1 MVSEELALRRKM
13 MKTGA
18 LIVAFCYFIGNWIAT
33 QLVARA
39 CNYNELL
46 GRNLSLGD
54 VHIYPP
60 YKFYMWM
67 QDDLMIQAIPHILAE
82 YNRIVY
88 IAVVIGMVFSYF
100 ITKGMKK
107 NITHGSASFATAN
120 DIEAAGLSKYTFE
133 KFKKGNR
140 IVTKKIIKNSGVVVG
155 INPFDGK
162 LMLHDG
168 PEHMLLMAPTRSGK
182 GVNTIIPTGLIWRHS
197 IFFFDVKSELWQAT
211 AAYRRDVLGQKVMKF
226 EPLCT
231 DGSTARWNPLA
242 EINFRTL
249 EEFNDVQSIVA
260 VLIAPD
266 SGNKG
271 GDPFWDDAMAALL
284 KGTILHL
291 LYQHYQEKRPIPSLT
306 DMMSFLSSPDKETEE
321 LFESMRDYPHISKEE
336 FLELEYVD
344 TEGNKQHHVN
354 ALKEIYGEYIRD
366 FTAFNTALHCNVHT
380 LDALKDIIKTRDTVD
395 FTEEPFSML
404 LTHPKVA
411 EGAANMLHTAAN
423 TRASIMMTA
432 QTNLALYQNPVIQRN
447 TAVSDFFIKDLLDP
461 AQAISMY
468 LVMQVDDVSTIKPL
482 SRLFINMMLSK
493 LIRDL
498 KFEKDTNAVVRKQRL
513 LLMLDEF
520 PQLGCLKKLELA
532 LAVCAGY
539 GIKVCVVSQDVNQL
553 NSAYTKDNSIASNCH
568 VHIYFTPNLDTT
580 GATAAA
586 ISKSLGKETIE
597 TNSHSDGGG
606 GMFKGS
612 MSTSYTGRDLMTPD
626 EVAHMS
632 YDKELVFVAG
642 QKPILGRKLKYYEEP
657 FFMKKILPEPLFSD
671 EGTSIISFDDLFRVH
686 AAESKARMERKFL
699 VDEAKLTA
707 KMLKKEE
714 ILNESTVETEEIVQ
728 FEKIEKPQQ
737 SELTNLNKSNQGPW
751 IESSSEVKEY
761 AEIEPNEDNSSKSDA
776 AVTSIMQQYMYK
788 KEENDEA
795 QQ

>member
-1 MVSEELALRRKM
+1 MVSEELTLRRKII
-13 MKTGA
+13 KTGV
-18 LIVAFCYFIGNWIAT
+18 LITACLYFIGNWVAT
-33 QLVARA
+33 QLVARD
-39 CNYNELL
+39 CKYNELL
-46 GRNLSLGD
+46 GRNLSIGD
-54 VHIYPP
+54 IHVYPP
-60 YKFYMWM
+60 YKFYVWM
-67 QDDLMIQAIPHILAE
+67 HDDLMVQAIPHILAE

-88 IAVVIGMVFSYF
+88 IAVVAGMVFSYF
-100 ITKGMKK
+100 LTKGMKK
-107 NITHGSASFATAN
+107 NITHGSASFATVT
-120 DIEAAGLSKYTFE
+120 DIDAAGLGKYTLE
-133 KFKKGNR
+133 KFKKNDR
-140 IVTKKIIKNSGVVVG
+140 IITKKIIKNSGIVVG
-155 INPFDGK
+155 INPFTGK

-168 PEHMLLMAPTRSGK
+168 PEHLLLMAPTRSGK
-182 GVNTIIPTGLIWRHS
+182 GVNTIIPTGLVWQHS

-249 EEFNDVQSIVA
+249 EEFNDVQSIVS
-260 VLIAPD
+260 VLISPD
-266 SGNKG
+266 SGQNKG

-306 DMMSFLSSPDKETEE
+306 DMMSFLSSPDKETEV
-321 LFESMRDYPHISKEE
+321 LFESMRTYPHISKEE

-344 TEGNKQHHVN
+344 NEGNKKHHVN
-354 ALKEIYGEYIRD
+354 VLKQIYGEYIRD
-366 FTAFNTALHCNVHT
+366 FSDFNDSLHCDVHT
-380 LDALKDIIKTRDTVD
+380 LDALKDVIKNRDSVD
-395 FTEEPFSML
+395 FGEEPFSML

-468 LVMQVDDVSTIKPL
+468 LVMQVDDVTTIKPL

-498 KFEKDTNAVVRKQRL
+498 KFEKETNAVVRKQRL

-580 GATAAA
+580 GATATA
-586 ISKSLGKETIE
+586 ISKSLGKQTIE
-597 TNSHSDGGG
+597 TNSRSDGGG
-606 GMFKGS
+606 GLFKGS

-632 YDKELVFVAG
+632 GDKELVFVAG

-699 VDEAKLTA
+699 VDEAKLSA
-707 KMLKKEE
+707 KALKREI
-714 ILNESTVETEEIVQ
+714 ILNETTVENEEIIQLEKAEKSQQTELANLDKSNEGTRSQSSIEVKEHEDIKQKEDISKNDVTVET
-728 FEKIEKPQQ
+728 
-737 SELTNLNKSNQGPW
+737 L
-751 IESSSEVKEY
+751 
-761 AEIEPNEDNSSKSDA
+761 
-776 AVTSIMQQYMYK
+776 MQQYIHR
-788 KEENDEA
+788 KEDSEDAES
-795 QQ
+795 